1 MEENVP
7 KEAAATHLPSQRL
20 LGKVVLVTG
29 AGGSIGLE
37 TSARLL
43 QEGANLGLVDIS
55 SDALERAVSQ
65 LKVNIPGE
73 TIENRILTVTADV
86 TSEKAVEQYTTKIAS
101 HFQRLDCAFLNAGVS
116 YTSTSIFDTTEETY
130 DRIMQVNVK
139 SGMHPLSPQPGD
151 IRTFLTIAAFLGI
164 KHTAKAMK
172 DLGTG
177 GSIILTSSIAGL
189 RGTPG
194 LIVYSSS
201 KFALRGLALT
211 AASELG
217 PLGIRV
223 NTIHPS
229 GINTPMFKASWS
241 PEKMEEL
248 RKGMPLGRFAE
259 TDDISGVVAF
269 LASDDSKF
277 MTGGF
282 LKIDG
287 GCVSF

>member
-1 MEENVP
+1 MEENLP

-37 TSARLL
+37 TAARLL

-65 LKVNIPGE
+65 LKVYIPGE

-139 SGMHPLSPQPGD
+139 S
-151 IRTFLTIAAFLGI
+151 AFLGI

>member
-1 MEENVP
+1 MSDKP
-7 KEAAATHLPSQRL
+7 PTPSRL
-20 LGKVVLVTG
+20 SGKVVLVTG
-29 AGGSIGLE
+29 AGGAIGLA

-43 QEGANLGLVDIS
+43 QDGAKVCLVDINA
-55 SDALERAVSQ
+55 DALLAAVSE
-65 LKVNIPGE
+65 LTKYIPNE
-73 TIENRILTVTADV
+73 SVDDRILIVTADV
-86 TSEKAVEQYTTKIAS
+86 TSESAVEQFVSKVVDKLG
-101 HFQRLDCAFLNAGVS
+101 RLDCAFLNAGVS
-116 YTSTSIFDTTEETY
+116 YTSTAIFDTTEESY
-130 DRIMQVNVK
+130 ERVMRINVK
-139 SGMHPLSPQPGD
+139 S
-151 IRTFLTIAAFLGI
+151 AFLGI

-172 DLGTG
+172 DRGNG

-194 LIVYSSS
+194 LIVYSAS

-217 PLGIRV
+217 GDGIRV

-229 GINTPMFKASWS
+229 GVNTPMFKASWS

-248 RKGMPLGRFAE
+248 RKAVPLGRFAE
-259 TDDISGVVAF
+259 TSDVAGVVSF

-277 MTGGF
+277 VTGG
-282 LKIDG
+282 LIKVDG